1 MLKKILITTLL
12 TSFFCFNALA
22 IVGQSASK
30 ALSFQNVVPASKTT
44 VRKKE
49 FVPAVVQPEPAP
61 IKQPEPAPIKVKE
74 VNMKVGVSKS
84 ITVAP
89 EDEYLV
95 LLKDKKDRSW
105 RVSYDK
111 DAVVMIANFTEDNVR
126 KIKFMQKNS
135 EDHTIFFDF
144 VDTNGKTVLNKA
156 LYVKGR

>member
-49 FVPAVVQPEPAP
+49 FVPAVVQPEP
-61 IKQPEPAPIKVKE
+61 EPIKVKE

-126 KIKFMQKNS
+126 KIKFMQKKS

>member
-49 FVPAVVQPEPAP
+49 FVPAVV
-61 IKQPEPAPIKVKE
+61 QPEPAPIKVKE

>member
-1 MLKKILITTLL
+1 M
-12 TSFFCFNALA
+12 
-22 IVGQSASK
+22 
-30 ALSFQNVVPASKTT
+30 
-44 VRKKE
+44 
-49 FVPAVVQPEPAP
+49 
-61 IKQPEPAPIKVKE
+61 
-74 VNMKVGVSKS
+74 
-84 ITVAP
+84 
-89 EDEYLV
+89 V